1 MDQAVRIVNI
11 YRPTPLDRHMLHACA
26 CACSGMYA
34 TKGLLKSQ
42 FIEVKYVTCTEV
54 KYVTTEVKYVTN
66 ADA

>member
-1 MDQAVRIVNI
+1 
-11 YRPTPLDRHMLHACA
+11 MLHVHVHAHVHVHVVACA